1 MYLGVKAVLAKSFER
16 IHAANLVN
24 FGILPLTFR
33 DAGDYEKIAAGDRLR
48 FENLGSELRAGKPL
62 PVINETKGYALEA
75 THDLSERQIAI
86 VKAGGLLNYQ
96 RSQS

>member
-33 DAGDYEKIAAGDRLR
+33 DAADYEKLEAGDRLR
-48 FENLGSELRAGKPL
+48 LKNLRAELRPGKAL
-62 PVINETKGYALEA
+62 TIKNETEGYALEA
-75 THDLSERQIAI
+75 DHNLSERQLAI
-86 VKAGGLLNYQ
+86 VKAGGQLNYQ
-96 RSQS
+96 RSKA